1 MRRSTLLF
9 LLVLG
14 VLAAPVSLV
23 VFSRYTRAIRI
34 QEMHATDKPE
44 SAWQNL
50 SEEQRDAIRKWQNK

>member
-23 VFSRYTRAIRI
+23 VFSHYTRAIRI

-50 SEEQRDAIRKWQNK
+50 SEEQRDTIRRSWDK